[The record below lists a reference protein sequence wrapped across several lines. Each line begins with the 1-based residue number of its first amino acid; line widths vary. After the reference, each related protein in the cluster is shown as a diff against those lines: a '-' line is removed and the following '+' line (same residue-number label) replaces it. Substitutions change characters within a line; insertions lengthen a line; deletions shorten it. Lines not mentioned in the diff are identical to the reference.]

1 MQAFLSVG
9 FLIQALS
16 PHGLQKV
23 KYPMNESFFGRYT
36 KSDQYDKGVNDM
48 SDQPIKQGA
57 SDNIEEKITQQGK
70 SPREVQA
77 DLLAGEP
84 DDLAIDF
91 TNIID
96 YRGGGSN

>member
-1 MQAFLSVG
+1 
-9 FLIQALS
+9 
-16 PHGLQKV
+16 
-23 KYPMNESFFGRYT
+23 MNESFFRRYT
-36 KSDQYDKGVNDM
+36 KSDQYDKGVNVM
-48 SDQPIKQGA
+48 SDWPSNQNA
-57 SDNIEEKITQQGK
+57 LDNSEEKITLQGK
-70 SPREVQA
+70 SPKEVQA

>member
-1 MQAFLSVG
+1 
-9 FLIQALS
+9 
-16 PHGLQKV
+16 
-23 KYPMNESFFGRYT
+23 
-36 KSDQYDKGVNDM
+36 M
-48 SDQPIKQGA
+48 SDWPSKQNA
-57 SDNIEEKITQQGK
+57 LDNSEEKITLQGK
-70 SPREVQA
+70 SPKEVQA